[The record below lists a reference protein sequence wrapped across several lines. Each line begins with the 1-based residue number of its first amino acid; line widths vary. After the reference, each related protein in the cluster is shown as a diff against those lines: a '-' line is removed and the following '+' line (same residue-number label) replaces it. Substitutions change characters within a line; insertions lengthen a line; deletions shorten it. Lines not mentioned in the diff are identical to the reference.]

1 MIGAAIETKDGP
13 HCGVI
18 RNNGDYDVAKT
29 GDLGKALTGCRAEFG
44 GQFVRCLRAH
54 VISSAND
61 ITLIPQT
68 TGHVRAHPSNA
79 DKSNGVHMRG
89 VLL

>member
-18 RNNGDYDVAKT
+18 RDNGYYDVAKS
-29 GDLGKALTGCRAEFG
+29 GDFGKALTGCRAEFG
-44 GQFVRCLRAH
+44 GQFVRRLRAH
-54 VISSAND
+54 VTDSAND

-68 TGHVRAHPSNA
+68 TRHV
-79 DKSNGVHMRG
+79 
-89 VLL
+89 